1 MTLYLE
7 KSASVKVLMESLA
20 KAQLEFTPIAKDA
33 EADVIRNGKRVKF
46 RYATLDSLY
55 KSTKPFLL
63 KHGIVPRSDFVVNDE
78 GVTLVTSLTK
88 GDEYICSTLPIRMYE
103 DDEKTAS
110 HMTKMT
116 KAAYKNILSLAS
128 EEDAPPEVEQDSP
141 HANAVPA
148 DKMWR
153 QQLMLAKQA
162 IDDAKTAATLDDILA
177 KVKGKI
183 SSGDMDPHHL
193 GQVEEAMK
201 SRMATLRR
209 DTAKVPPRAIQR
221 QEVTA

>member
-7 KSASVKVLMESLA
+7 KSASVAKLMESLA

-88 GDEYICSTLPIRMYE
+88 GDEYICSTLPVRMYE
-103 DDEKTAS
+103 DDERTAS

-128 EEDAPPEVEQDSP
+128 EEDAPPEVESAPPQTV
-141 HANAVPA
+141 AV
-148 DKMWR
+148 DHSRMWR
-153 QQLMLAKQA
+153 SQLMLAKQA
-162 IDDAKTAATLDDILA
+162 VADAKTPASLEDLLS

-183 SSGDMDPHHL
+183 DAGDMDPHHI
-193 GQVEEAMK
+193 GDVEVAIAERMK
-201 SRMATLRR
+201 AIKQQA
-209 DTAKVPPRAIQR
+209 AKASPK
-221 QEVTA
+221 EVLA